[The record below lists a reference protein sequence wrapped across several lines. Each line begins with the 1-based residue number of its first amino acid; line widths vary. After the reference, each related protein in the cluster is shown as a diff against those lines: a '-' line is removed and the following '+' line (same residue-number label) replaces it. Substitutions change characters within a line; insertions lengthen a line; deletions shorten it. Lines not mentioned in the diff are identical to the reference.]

1 MQISQHYPPYE
12 QKTYVVVTNNEL
24 ARVYVAKEREI
35 EEVKGFKA
43 KEVDKEGTNSGT
55 SHDGPRDFDED
66 KRNVR
71 QAMYKSLSKYLLKE
85 LKAEDADLVLCAPEA
100 LKNEV
105 FESMHTDVQKAAE
118 EVVPKNLASLE
129 LDQIVRI
136 LQEVR

>member
-1 MQISQHYPPYE
+1 MEISHHYQAYE
-12 QKTYVVVTNNEL
+12 KKTYIVVTNNEL
-24 ARVYVAKEREI
+24 ARVYVADDREI
-35 EEVKGFKA
+35 KEVKGFKA
-43 KEVDKEGTNSGT
+43 KEIDREGMQSGT
-55 SHDGPRDFDED
+55 PNDGPRDFDED

-71 QAMYKSLSKYLLKE
+71 HAMYQKLSKYLMKE
-85 LKAEDADLVLCAPEA
+85 LKAEPAELVLCAPEA

-105 FESMHTDVQKAAE
+105 FEEMHADVQKVAV